1 MTVISLKHRQK
12 NLFFFIHQETVKKEE
27 VGITSMSDATCFFLF
42 IEIKKQKT
50 NKQKKPINL
59 ISVLPESLFLL
70 LPLGTH
76 IPEQI

>member
-1 MTVISLKHRQK
+1 M
-12 NLFFFIHQETVKKEE
+12 
-27 VGITSMSDATCFFLF
+27 GITSMSDATCFFFLF
-42 IEIKKQKT
+42 IEIKKQ
-50 NKQKKPINL
+50 QQQQQQKPINL